1 MMQIMMISHLT
12 RLTIRAVMTDK
23 LRMTKKLGMRLC
35 LFIGLVFTVGVAVAA
50 PTFPELSS
58 HVVDQTGLLSFEK
71 KQDIANKLVGLEQQ
85 SSVQFVVAIVTSLE
99 GYEIR
104 EYGIML
110 ARHWEL
116 GQKDLNNGV
125 LLLVAPN
132 ERKVSIEVGYGLE
145 GTLTD
150 ALSFSI
156 IQDYIL
162 PKFRQGEMGAG
173 IELGAQMILQGL
185 AGEIDVQSLQ
195 STSSDF
201 SDDDILTI
209 IFVVVMF
216 LIVIFIIVGSIRNPG
231 GVSVGGSSSR
241 SSSSSSWSGSSG
253 GFSGGGGS
261 FGGGGASGGW

>member
-1 MMQIMMISHLT
+1 MI
-12 RLTIRAVMTDK
+12 
-23 LRMTKKLGMRLC
+23 KKLGMRLC

-50 PTFPELSS
+50 PTFPKLSS

-145 GTLTD
+145 GALTD

-185 AGEIDVQSLQ
+185 AGEISAQSLLN
-195 STSSDF
+195 SGAGSGL

-231 GVSVGGSSSR
+231 GVSVGGSSGR